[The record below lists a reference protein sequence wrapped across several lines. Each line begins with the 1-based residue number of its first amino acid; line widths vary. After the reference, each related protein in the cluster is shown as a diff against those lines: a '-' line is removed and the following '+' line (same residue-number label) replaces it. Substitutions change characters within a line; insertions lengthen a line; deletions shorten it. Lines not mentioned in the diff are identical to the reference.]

1 MPLFVTDANASESK
15 AEDNKKA
22 PEVPELA
29 FLEFLADMQEVDGKL
44 LSPSD
49 LLDLP
54 EEQSAQEVK
63 SNIHEQGK
71 PVLSEEQLVILE
83 LLNQFSPENQQQQQ
97 QQQQQKQKLQQ
108 NQNPSEKSDTTKEE
122 DNNE

>member
-83 LLNQFSPENQQQQQ
+83 LFNQFSPEN
-97 QQQQQKQKLQQ
+97 QQQQKQKLQQ